1 MDRAPVHSTA
11 GGAVDLKAW
20 LFWAGLA
27 IAGWQLAMQV
37 HRLDIDNPARCL
49 QIFKSNR
56 DAGFVI
62 AAAYV
67 LGIF

>member
-1 MDRAPVHSTA
+1 MA
-11 GGAVDLKAW
+11 GVWGGVGV

-37 HRLDIDNPARCL
+37 YQLDIDDPARCL
-49 QIFKSNR
+49 RTFKSNR
-56 DAGFVI
+56 DVGFVI
-62 AAAYV
+62 AGAYI